1 MIIVYW
7 LFLAD
12 DDIKKV
18 LQEVGCEVNAE
29 ELSKTTEAL
38 RGKQLH
44 ELIAAGS
51 KKLANVSFGSGAG
64 ASTQAAAS
72 GSSTQNAPAKEE
84 KKAEPKKE
92 EEADVGLGGDL
103 FGDEW

>member
-18 LQEVGCEVNAE
+18 LQEVGCEVNGE
-29 ELSKTTEAL
+29 ELSKVVNAL
-38 RGKQLH
+38 KGKALH

-51 KKLANVSFGSGAG
+51 KKLANVSFGSGSG
-64 ASTQAAAS
+64 ASTQAA
-72 GSSTQNAPAKEE
+72 GSTTQQAPAKEE
-84 KKAEPKKE
+84 KKPEPKKE